1 MDNMGNIDNM
11 DTMDTVDTMDNMDN
25 TNNMDNTDNMDVM
38 DNSMLFSYTYTS
50 LVYTDSDDLL
60 QLYIPPHTCLPQRP
74 PLSPQA

>member
-1 MDNMGNIDNM
+1 MDNMGNMDNM

-38 DNSMLFSYTYTS
+38 DNSMFFSYTYTS

-60 QLYIPPHTCLPQRP
+60 QLYIPPTHMPQRP